1 MAYGKTNI
9 GAGGGNGG
17 LGGLNVYAQD
27 FEPFQKE
34 GIWLKTTLAHNK
46 VQVDT
51 NPWLANSWILP
62 SSGIYADAPV
72 NFRNHTT
79 SRIGNKLYV
88 IGGSNTQTSVYTYN
102 LDTHT
107 WAVETTLPISLLG
120 HAAVVVGTDIYLV
133 KGRNLIKYST
143 ASKIFTTLAT
153 TIYDFSGPDAV
164 VIDNKIYVAN
174 GSYFN
179 VYDINSNTWSI
190 LANTP
195 FAATNN
201 SLVNIGNK
209 IYYIYGKRLAVY
221 DIASNTWTQLTPN
234 PITTDLSI
242 RVKVVVVGD
251 SLYMFGGLYTAGT
264 GDNLP
269 TNVFSVY
276 NTTTDTW
283 LQMPVMPTSM
293 DEHSATLVG
302 DKIILIGS
310 YLTKDN
316 TSNKKIYAF
325 SLNAKVYD
333 QGTFVVQRNDNL
345 NGLYYTEFASP
356 QVRMEGELHTRTI
369 SGFNNAWLYSGGD
382 LLELP
387 AYYGDG
393 TQWIKFK
400 N

>member
-9 GAGGGNGG
+9 GAGGNGG
-17 LGGLNVYAQD
+17 LGGLNVYSQD

-34 GIWLKTTLAHNK
+34 GVWLKTALAHNK

-62 SSGIYADAPV
+62 SAGIYADAPV

-79 SRIGNKLYV
+79 SRVGNKLYV
-88 IGGSNTQTSVYTYN
+88 IGGSSTQTSIYTYN
-102 LDTHT
+102 LDAHT

-143 ASKIFTTLAT
+143 ISKIFTTLAT
-153 TIYDFSGPDAV
+153 TIYEFGGPDAV
-164 VIDNKIYVAN
+164 VVDNKIYVAN
-174 GSYFN
+174 ASYFH
-179 VYDINSNTWSI
+179 VYDISSNTWSI

-195 FAATNN
+195 FATTSN
-201 SLVNIGNK
+201 SLVNVGTK
-209 IYYIYGKRLAVY
+209 IYYIYGRQLAVY

-234 PITTDLSI
+234 PIATDLNI

-251 SLYMFGGLYTAGT
+251 SLYMFGGQYTAAG
-264 GDNLP
+264 GSNLP
-269 TNVFSVY
+269 TDVFSIY
-276 NTTTDTW
+276 NTTTNIW
-283 LQMPVMPTSM
+283 SQMTAMPTPM

-310 YLTKDN
+310 KISSSN
-316 TSNKKIYAF
+316 ISNKGIYVF
-325 SLNAKVYD
+325 SLTAKTYADKTIVI
-333 QGTFVVQRNDNL
+333 QRNDNL
-345 NGLYYTEFASP
+345 SGLYYTEFASP

-393 TQWIKFK
+393 TQWVKFK